1 MRSCSRSSHI
11 VDWHNDNHF
20 YLLAAQ
26 LLRGGAAQAPGTLP
40 CGRVPLRGRGVSA
53 AGRGDHLNLTLNSN
67 LTYFCRLR
75 SCYEAARRKRLA
87 PFRAA
92 GFRCAAAA
100 WALPDAELFARQRRQ
115 FLEGGAAVPD
125 AAMADMRGPPSAVHT
140 GHCCFV

>member
-1 MRSCSRSSHI
+1 MC
-11 VDWHNDNHF
+11 
-20 YLLAAQ
+20 
-26 LLRGGAAQAPGTLP
+26 LR
-40 CGRVPLRGRGVSA
+40 
-53 AGRGDHLNLTLNSN
+53 
-67 LTYFCRLR
+67 R

-140 GHCCFV
+140 GHCSFSRHGKKNQSKVAGTSTGKAERVGRIRVVQSSFLDKRS